1 MKSSQDHGDS
11 NGKANENF
19 GEPSTSSTSAGNGSI
34 VRNTSE
40 LNLPENENWLPEEVD
55 PWALPELKD
64 TGKKWKELNGKERVL
79 RVLINISK
87 FLILLGLLYLFICS
101 LSILSDAFKLLGGK
115 TAGNI
120 FTNNSLLSNP
130 VAGVV
135 IGILV
140 TVLVQSSSTS
150 TSIVVSMVSAGLLK
164 VNIAIPII
172 MGSNVGTSVT
182 NTIVALLQAGD
193 RNVYRRAF
201 AGATVHDW
209 FNWLSVLVLLP
220 IEVASGYLYRLTK
233 ALLDAFHIKSGEEAP
248 DLLKVITNPLT
259 KKIIQ
264 LDKKVIEEIA
274 KGTLTAQNKSLIK
287 DCVKSSSVTVLKNVT
302 VMNETLCSIFSCW
315 EQGSNFSTENNV
327 TITHV
332 TSECDHLFKSTNLS
346 DTAVGIIL
354 LVLSLLILCLC
365 LIFIVKVLHSLLRG
379 QIAVVIKKVINTDFP
394 FPFGWLSGYLAIVV
408 GAGMTFLV
416 QSSSIFTSAITPL
429 IGIGVISIERA
440 YPLTLGSNI
449 GTTTTAVLASLAS
462 SGDKLMQSLQIAL
475 CHLFFNISGIII
487 FYPIPFMRVPIKLA
501 KMLGNLTAKY
511 RWFAVLYLLI
521 AFFLLPGVV
530 LGLSVAGWKVL
541 LGVGLPLLLL
551 IIIVVII
558 NILQSRRPRWL
569 PQKLRTWNF
578 LPLWMH
584 SLKPL
589 DNLIMAVWRN
599 RPGFCKRKSKND
611 DVNAEKP
618 SKTTSGNTN
627 CSQDIAEYSNQT
639 FDDVKNS
646 DRLSHGMDHGL
657 NGTWL

>member
-11 NGKANENF
+11 NGIANGNF
-19 GEPSTSSTSAGNGSI
+19 GEPSTGSTPARNGSI
-34 VRNTSE
+34 VQSAPD
-40 LNLPENENWLPEEVD
+40 LNLPENENTPSEEVD

-64 TGKKWKELNGKERVL
+64 TGKKWKELNWKERVL
-79 RVLINISK
+79 RVITNICK
-87 FLILLGLLYLFICS
+87 LLILIGLLYLFICS

-115 TAGNI
+115 TAGTI
-120 FTNNSLLSNP
+120 FANNSLLSNP

-150 TSIVVSMVSAGLLK
+150 TSIIVSMVSAGLLK

-220 IEVASGYLYRLTK
+220 IEVASGYLFHLTK

-248 DLLKVITNPLT
+248 DLLKVITNPFT

-287 DCVKSSSVTVLKNVT
+287 DCVKSSSETVLQNVT
-302 VMNETLCSIFSCW
+302 VMNETLCSSPLSCW
-315 EQGSNFSTENNV
+315 LQGSNFSTEKNV
-327 TITHV
+327 TSTHV
-332 TSECDHLFKSTNLS
+332 ASSCDHLFKSTTLS

-354 LVLSLLILCLC
+354 LVLSLVILCLC
-365 LIFIVKVLHSLLRG
+365 LIFIVKVLHSLLKG

-394 FPFGWLSGYLAIVV
+394 YPFAWLTGYLAIAV

-475 CHLFFNISGIII
+475 CHLFFNISGILI

-501 KMLGNLTAKY
+501 KMLGNRTAKY
-511 RWFAVLYLLI
+511 RWFAVLYLLF

-530 LGLSVAGWKVL
+530 LGLSLAGWKVL
-541 LGVGLPLLLL
+541 LGVGLPFVVF

-584 SLKPL
+584 SMKPL
-589 DNLIMAVWRN
+589 DNLIMAVWNN
-599 RPGFCKRKSKND
+599 RPGFCKRKNKND
-611 DVNAEKP
+611 GANAEKI
-618 SKTTSGNTN
+618 SNTTSGNN
-627 CSQDIAEYSNQT
+627 NGSNDVAEFSNET
-639 FDDVKNS
+639 FDDAENAEH
-646 DRLSHGMDHGL
+646 LSHGIDDG
-657 NGTWL
+657 WE